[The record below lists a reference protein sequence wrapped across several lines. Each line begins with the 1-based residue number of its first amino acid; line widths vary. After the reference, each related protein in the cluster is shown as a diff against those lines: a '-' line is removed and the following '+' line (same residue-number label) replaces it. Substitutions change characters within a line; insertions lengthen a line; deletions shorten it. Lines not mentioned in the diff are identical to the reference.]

1 MSFSNSKIILHFE
14 NQHLFLFNDLNKN
27 KKDLYKLDMISQIEQ
42 INSINQNTYKYTLGN
57 EISSN
62 EISSNE
68 ISSNEISSNEYNSKI
83 IEQTIIDKVDTIVEI
98 GKINIIDDLY
108 DINKTYKMIE
118 NNILFSKDTDI
129 YNQKFQYILID
140 DKNKV
145 CGIVKEWYDDNGDIP
160 SYFKNKDNIVCS
172 PDEDTPI
179 LIFIIEKGNKVYKEY
194 NFLEET
200 YSLQKTNN
208 IEIIY

>member
-1 MSFSNSKIILHFE
+1 MSLSKKKIIVYFKKKNLV
-14 NQHLFLFNDLNKN
+14 LFNDLNKN

-42 INSINQNTYKYTLGN
+42 INSINQNTYKYKLSN
-57 EISSN
+57 KISSN
-62 EISSNE
+62 EI
-68 ISSNEISSNEYNSKI
+68 
-83 IEQTIIDKVDTIVEI
+83 EQSIIDKIDTIVEI

-108 DINKTYKMIE
+108 DINYTYKMIE

-179 LIFIIEKGNKVYKEY
+179 LIFIIEKGNKIYTEY
-194 NFLEET
+194 NYLEET

-208 IEIIY
+208 IKIIY

>member
-1 MSFSNSKIILHFE
+1 MSLSKKKIIVYFKKKNLV
-14 NQHLFLFNDLNKN
+14 LFNDLNKN

-42 INSINQNTYKYTLGN
+42 INSINQNTYKYTLSN
-57 EISSN
+57 KISSN
-62 EISSNE
+62 EI
-68 ISSNEISSNEYNSKI
+68 
-83 IEQTIIDKVDTIVEI
+83 EQSIIDKIDTIVEI

-108 DINKTYKMIE
+108 DINYTYKMIE

-179 LIFIIEKGNKVYKEY
+179 LIFIIEKGNKIYTEY
-194 NFLEET
+194 NYLEET

-208 IEIIY
+208 IKIIY

>member
-1 MSFSNSKIILHFE
+1 MLLSDKKIILHFE
-14 NQHLFLFNDLNKN
+14 NKHLFLFNDLNKN

-68 ISSNEISSNEYNSKI
+68 YNSKI

-118 NNILFSKDTDI
+118 KNILFSKDTDI

-140 DKNKV
+140 NKNKV
-145 CGIVKEWYDDNGDIP
+145 CGIVKEWYDDNCDIP

-194 NFLEET
+194 NFLEE
-200 YSLQKTNN
+200 N
-208 IEIIY
+208 I